1 MIMNLFEYATRN
13 GLRFEG
19 DKGLYS
25 VEDLWNLT
33 LTALDKLAV
42 QLNNQITASSKVSF
56 VSPKSIKDKELELV
70 QYKFDIVLHI
80 INVKVQERDEA
91 KLKAEKAKVKQ
102 QLLSLKYEKEQ
113 DVLKGMSMEEI
124 EQKLKEL
131 E

>member
-1 MIMNLFEYATRN
+1 MNLFEYVTRN

-19 DKGLYS
+19 EKGLYS
-25 VEDLWNLT
+25 VEDLWNLS

-56 VSPKSIKDKELELV
+56 VSPKSIKDKEIEIIQV
-70 QYKFDIVLHI
+70 KFDIVLYI
-80 INVKVQERDEA
+80 INVKIQERDEA
-91 KLKAEKAKVKQ
+91 KLKAEKDKAKQ
-102 QLLSLKYEKEQ
+102 QLLNLKYEKEH
-113 DVLKGMSMEEI
+113 DVLKSMSIEEI

>member
-1 MIMNLFEYATRN
+1 MNLFEYATRN

>member
-1 MIMNLFEYATRN
+1 MNLFEYATRN

-19 DKGLYS
+19 EKGLYS
-25 VEDLWNLT
+25 VEDLWNLS

-56 VSPKSIKDKELELV
+56 VSPKSIKDRELEIIQV
-70 QYKFDIVLHI
+70 KFDIVLYI
-80 INVKVQERDEA
+80 INVKIQERDEA

-102 QLLSLKYEKEQ
+102 QLLNLKYEKEQ
-113 DVLKGMSMEEI
+113 DVLKSMSMEEI